1 MKLKRY
7 RVYNFRSIEDSDWVD
22 CDDVTT
28 LVGVNESGKSNMLLA
43 LWKLNPVREGKID
56 ILHDMPVD
64 KLSEYRGIPEKI
76 KFITSEFI
84 LESTEVE
91 LIANKY
97 DFEVKDSNIIELTR
111 FYDGK
116 YRMLLNGVNTAE
128 YVLLE
133 NEIGE
138 EGKETKSDNQV
149 KKENKL
155 FHDLFRKIP
164 KFVYYSNYGNLSS
177 KIYLPYAV
185 KWLDGET
192 VTGIERNEEQ
202 IRTLRILFEYVDLS
216 PEEILELGK
225 DAIDLANSNNSSYR
239 NQPNKDQI
247 EKSEKSKEER
257 SILLQS
263 ASNRLTKSFRDWW
276 KQGDYRFRFEADGDY
291 FTILVSDEK
300 RSAEVDL
307 GLRSTGLQWFLSF
320 YLTFLVESEEAHE
333 NAILLLDEAGLTLH
347 PLAQK
352 DLVNFFNN
360 LAKKNQLINTTHSPF
375 IVDTDN
381 MDRCKVVYVDEDGL
395 TKVSNDLRRNVKNDL
410 SSVYAVHAALGLS
423 VSDVLLQGCQAVVV
437 EGVSDQH
444 YLNAIKNYLI
454 STKKINPNKE
464 IVFVPSGGIKNIAS
478 ISSLIGGKN
487 SDIPFIII
495 DSDKSGSDLKKK
507 LLASLYKDDR
517 KKIIEIKDYTDIEY
531 SEVEDL
537 FPFSLLDKPLLRL
550 LRDSEDNFED
560 EYDSS
565 KPLINQVEE
574 FAKKNDITL
583 EDGWKVELSKNVKKQ
598 MQKSSLTIEDDA
610 TKKWIKLFKAF
621 ITK

>member
-64 KLSEYRGIPEKI
+64 KLSEYRGMPEKI
-76 KFITSEFI
+76 KFITAEFI
-84 LESTEVE
+84 MESTEVD

-111 FYDGK
+111 FYNGK

-128 YVLLE
+128 YVLRE

-138 EGKETKSDNQV
+138 EKETKLDDEV

-155 FHDLFRKIP
+155 FQDLFRIIP

-381 MDRCKVVYVDEDGL
+381 MDRCKVVYVNEDGL
-395 TKVSNDLRRNVKNDL
+395 TKVSNDLRRNAKNDL

-507 LLASLYKDDR
+507 LLASLYKDDA

-574 FAKKNDITL
+574 FAKKNDIAL

-598 MQKSSLTIEDDA
+598 MQKSSLTIEDDV

>member
-1 MKLKRY
+1 M
-7 RVYNFRSIEDSDWVD
+7 
-22 CDDVTT
+22 
-28 LVGVNESGKSNMLLA
+28 
-43 LWKLNPVREGKID
+43 
-56 ILHDMPVD
+56 
-64 KLSEYRGIPEKI
+64 
-76 KFITSEFI
+76 
-84 LESTEVE
+84 
-91 LIANKY
+91 
-97 DFEVKDSNIIELTR
+97 
-111 FYDGK
+111 
-116 YRMLLNGVNTAE
+116 
-128 YVLLE
+128 
-133 NEIGE
+133 
-138 EGKETKSDNQV
+138 
-149 KKENKL
+149 
-155 FHDLFRKIP
+155 
-164 KFVYYSNYGNLSS
+164 
-177 KIYLPYAV
+177 
-185 KWLDGET
+185 
-192 VTGIERNEEQ
+192 
-202 IRTLRILFEYVDLS
+202 
-216 PEEILELGK
+216 
-225 DAIDLANSNNSSYR
+225 
-239 NQPNKDQI
+239 
-247 EKSEKSKEER
+247 
-257 SILLQS
+257 
-263 ASNRLTKSFRDWW
+263 
-276 KQGDYRFRFEADGDY
+276 
-291 FTILVSDEK
+291 VSDEK